1 MEVSVIGS
9 SQLNLGRIDTVGL
22 CNLRRNLNVNMLS
35 FKNNFSKGCNIV
47 QSRRFLW
54 PSRSQV
60 LSLRASSSAQNQ
72 PLVYEKK
79 ASNITTN
86 TTIDGTKLYVGLPLD
101 TVSSCNSINH
111 ARAIAA
117 GLKALK
123 LLGVDGV
130 ELPVWWGVA
139 ENEAMGK
146 YDWSSYLAI
155 VEVVK
160 SLDLEL
166 HVSLCFHASGD
177 AKLPLPAWVSRIGE
191 SDPSI
196 YFTDKSGQ
204 QYKDCLSLG
213 VDDLPVLDGKTPL
226 QVYKAFLESFKASFS
241 PFMGSTIT
249 GLTIGLGPD
258 GELRYPSHHQRAM
271 GTSSLVGAGEFQCY
285 DVNMLSLLKHHAEAH
300 GNPLWGFGGPHDAP
314 GYNESPEVGGFFAD
328 NGGAWENQY
337 GDFFLS
343 WYSNQ
348 LLSHGDRILA
358 LAASTFKDD
367 PITLSGKIPLM
378 HPWSKLRSHP
388 SELTAGF
395 YNTAGRDGYDAV
407 AEMFSRNSCQ
417 VILPGFDLSDESQPN
432 ESRSSPES
440 LLAAMQ
446 AACRKHETAVLGQ
459 NALVCG
465 APRSFEQISK
475 NLTGENAVA
484 SLFTYQRMGADFFS
498 PEHFPRF
505 TKFVCG
511 LNEPARSLDDLPV
524 EEDDET
530 AESLSGMNKQMQTA

>member
-9 SQLNLGRIDTVGL
+9 SQLNLGRIDNGAL
-22 CNLRRNLNVNMLS
+22 CNLRKKWNSNILN
-35 FKNNFSKGCNIV
+35 FKSYSKGCNLV

-54 PSRSQV
+54 PSRSAI

-72 PLVYEKK
+72 PLVYQK
-79 ASNITTN
+79 ASNTATN
-86 TTIDGTKLYVGLPLD
+86 TTINGTKLYVGLPLD

-139 ENEAMGK
+139 EQARGK
-146 YDWSSYLAI
+146 YEWSSYLAI
-155 VEVVK
+155 VEMVK

-166 HVSLCFHASGD
+166 HVSLCFHASND
-177 AKLPLPAWVSRIGE
+177 PKLPLPEWVSMIGE

-213 VDDLPVLDGKTPL
+213 VDDVPALDGMTPL
-226 QVYKAFLESFKASFS
+226 EVYKEFLESFKSSFS

-258 GELRYPSHHQRAM
+258 GELRYPSHRTMSA
-271 GTSSLVGAGEFQCY
+271 SLVGAGEFQCY
-285 DVNMLSLLKHHAEAH
+285 DVNMLSQLKQHAEAH
-300 GNPLWGFGGPHDAP
+300 GNPLWGLGGPHDAP
-314 GYNESPEVGGFFAD
+314 DYFESPMARGFFVE

-343 WYSNQ
+343 WYSSQ
-348 LLSHGDRILA
+348 LLSHGDRVLSM
-358 LAASTFKDD
+358 AASTFSDD
-367 PITLSGKIPLM
+367 PVSLSGKIPLV
-378 HPWSKLRSHP
+378 HSWSKARSHP

-395 YNTAGRDGYDAV
+395 YNTAGRDGYGAV
-407 AEMFSRNSCQ
+407 AEMFSRYSCQ
-417 VILPGFDLSDESQPN
+417 VILPGFDLSDDRQPAESW
-432 ESRSSPES
+432 SSPET
-440 LLAAMQ
+440 LLAVMQ
-446 AACRKHETAVLGQ
+446 ASCRKHKTVVSGQ
-459 NALVCG
+459 NALACG
-465 APRSFEQISK
+465 APRSFEQMSK
-475 NLTGENAVA
+475 NLMGENAVA
-484 SLFTYQRMGADFFS
+484 NLFTYQRMGAEFFS

-505 TKFVCG
+505 TQFVRG
-511 LNEPARSLDDLPV
+511 LNEPASLADDLPV
-524 EEDDET
+524 EDEES
-530 AESLSGMNKQMQTA
+530 AESLSGMSMQMQTA